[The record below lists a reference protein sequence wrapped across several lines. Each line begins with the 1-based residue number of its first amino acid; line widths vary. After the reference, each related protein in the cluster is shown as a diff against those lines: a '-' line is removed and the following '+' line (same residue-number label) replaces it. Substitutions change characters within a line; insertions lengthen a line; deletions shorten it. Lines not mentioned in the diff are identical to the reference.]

1 MAQSA
6 IPTARVNRIIKADKD
21 VRLCSKEAVYLISR
35 AAVSLCSHLLPR
47 LHLTRLPGTSS
58 APPVDHR

>member
-35 AAVSLCSHLLPR
+35 AAVSPSTHLQPI
-47 LHLTRLPGTSS
+47 LHLGRLSGASPP
-58 APPVDHR
+58 PPVVYR

>member
-35 AAVSLCSHLLPR
+35 AAVSPSAHLEPR
-47 LHLTRLPGTSS
+47 LHLGRLSG
-58 APPVDHR
+58 A

>member
-21 VRLCSKEAVYLISR
+21 DEARRQKRTIGR
-35 AAVSLCSHLLPR
+35 ERRRSLGR
-47 LHLTRLPGTSS
+47 Y
-58 APPVDHR
+58 

>member
-35 AAVSLCSHLLPR
+35 AAVSPSTELSFERRVYAP
-47 LHLTRLPGTSS
+47 S